1 MHHTRGLCSW
11 ARTGKGPS
19 LIIVSSFYLEKNVF
33 FLVNFLLSYFLEQ
46 SFLGSKN
53 IKIPREKGSSIS

>member
-19 LIIVSSFYLEKNVF
+19 LIIVSCFYLEKKN
-33 FLVNFLLSYFLEQ
+33 LVNFLLSYFLER

-53 IKIPREKGSSIS
+53 IKTPREKGSSIS

>member
-19 LIIVSSFYLEKNVF
+19 LIIVSCFYLEKNVF
-33 FLVNFLLSYFLEQ
+33 FFGKFSAFLF
-46 SFLGSKN
+46 FGTIIFRK
-53 IKIPREKGSSIS
+53 

>member
-19 LIIVSSFYLEKNVF
+19 LIIVSCFYLEKNVF